1 MAYTVIIHYNH
12 ESVNRY
18 SFTAPPGT
26 RLNICMDVIQ
36 KIDLDL
42 SHMDWTKVRQMY
54 DGIENRFQQGLLVP
68 DGVTS
73 YGSQRY
79 RLGREGMSGSVMV
92 DQQHT
97 QQPWV
102 AWCGRLLEDMVPEL
116 NSIGRQM
123 KRDGLDF
130 VTLTYNRMTGPIG
143 RHADGKPRGEAT
155 RGQCNIN
162 YIIGCSDAEARTHA
176 VMPDGTMQSYD
187 SLPDTAWCLDTSVP
201 HWVECSGEREFIQM
215 CVHEPLDRVVDWFH
229 HHSNSS

>member
-1 MAYTVIIHYNH
+1 MSPSTGILL
-12 ESVNRY
+12 
-18 SFTAPPGT
+18 PLPGT
-26 RLNICMDVIQ
+26 RLNICMNVIQ

-42 SHMDWTKVRQMY
+42 SHIDWTKVRQMY
-54 DGIENRFQQGLLVP
+54 DGIENRFRQGQLVP
-68 DGVTS
+68 EEVTS

-102 AWCGRLLEDMVPEL
+102 AWCGRLLGEMVPDL
-116 NSIGRQM
+116 QHIGEQM

-143 RHADGKPRGEAT
+143 RHADGKPEGEAP

-162 YIIGCSDAEARTHA
+162 YIIGCSDSEASTHA
-176 VMPDGTMQSYD
+176 VMPDGTVQSYA

-215 CVHEPLDRVVDWFH
+215 CVHEPLDQVVDWFR